1 MKSHTFKILI
11 ISVLGLVLLCSC
23 SHVPSKPTPA
33 SIDEEAKVWK
43 PLYFEDITKEAI
55 IRTDAN
61 NIDVLFDT
69 VGISGLYN
77 ANSFK
82 GNFDTRVKLD
92 YKGGSACGMLLLK
105 ESDGKPDIKNYV
117 GIKEGL
123 DKNGKK
129 TIEVIARKD
138 GHDYV
143 CKHKLWQAKFKYSLQ
158 NKTYGLEAK
167 ALRIAKDEKANCL
180 HFYYLY
186 DREIDGKTVSGWMEF
201 STMPDFSE
209 SPFYMYVF
217 VETDG
222 EVPVECSFASPV
234 ISILPTDDKSDAQT
248 GFKATKRNYTFS
260 GFSGDAVVVT
270 FDNEFKYNDTAK
282 FVFWNEANYIPWWHI
297 DEKCAVSYEF
307 CETWSDGTTGCY
319 EPMSDRLLRWSKAEI
334 IESSPV
340 RVIVHWHYVLADPQ
354 YSWWGK
360 SDTEKPFVDEYYTFY
375 PDGTG
380 VRKLV
385 YTPSLNSG
393 LAMNW
398 NEVSEIMVIS
408 RGGVKPG
415 DYLKETALTLMDT
428 GRKKVDF
435 LWDLSKEEPI
445 AKMPDE
451 VQEWDEVICRVNLK
465 ERPSVFEVFA
475 QKENAAPKTFP
486 YPLTKWW
493 ANYGAKWAFEMR
505 GGYEFEDDFWTFSH
519 WPISKIPYDEPVK
532 TNGKF
537 IREPSHTSLLPVAG
551 HPGVTGVT
559 TWAMLIGLTPEN
571 DEELLKKKTLSW
583 IYSGEVKMLDD
594 SSEFI
599 ENDYYQRALVFNNK
613 TKKPICNFTVDPK
626 EKNSV
631 LYNPV
636 FIIKNWKSKT
646 ASITIDGKKLENS
659 FSNYRYSVKDKEV
672 VIWIKGEFSKKTV
685 VLIEK

>member
-1 MKSHTFKILI
+1 
-11 ISVLGLVLLCSC
+11 
-23 SHVPSKPTPA
+23 VPSKPTTAP
-33 SIDEEAKVWK
+33 IDEEAKIWK
-43 PLYFEDITKEAI
+43 PLYFEDITKEAL

-61 NIDVLFDT
+61 SLDVLFDT
-69 VGISGLYN
+69 AGISGLYN
-77 ANSFK
+77 VNPFK
-82 GNFDTRVKLD
+82 GNFDVRVNLN
-92 YKGGSACGMLLLK
+92 YKGGAACGMLLLK
-105 ESDGKPDIKNYV
+105 ETDGKPDINNYV
-117 GIKEGL
+117 GIKESL

-129 TIEVIARKD
+129 MIEVIAKKD
-138 GHDYV
+138 GYDYV
-143 CKHKLWQAKFKYSLQ
+143 CKHKFWRAKFQYHLQ

-209 SPFYMYVF
+209 KSFYMYVF
-217 VETDG
+217 VEADG
-222 EVPVECSFASPV
+222 KVPAECSFTSPN
-234 ISILPTDDKSDAQT
+234 ITILPTDDKSDAQT
-248 GFKATKRNYTFS
+248 GFKATRRNYTFS

-270 FDNEFKYNDTAK
+270 FDEDFKFHDTAK

-297 DEKCAVSYEF
+297 DDKCTVSYEF
-307 CETWSDGTTGCY
+307 CETWSGGTTGCC

-334 IESSPV
+334 IESNPA
-340 RVIVHWHYVLADPQ
+340 RVVVHWHYVLADPQ
-354 YSWWGK
+354 YRWWGK

-393 LAMNW
+393 HAINW
-398 NEVSEIMVIS
+398 NEISEIMVIS

-415 DYLKETALTLMDT
+415 DYLKETALTIMDADS
-428 GRKKVDF
+428 KKVDF

-445 AKMPDE
+445 AKMPNE

-475 QKENAAPKTFP
+475 QEKNAAPKTFP
-486 YPLTKWW
+486 YPLTEWW
-493 ANYGAKWAFEMR
+493 ANYGAEWAFEMR

-537 IREPSHTSLLPVAG
+537 LREPSHTSLLPVAG

-571 DEELLKKKTLSW
+571 DEDLLKKKTLSW
-583 IYSGEVKMLDD
+583 IYSGQVKMLND
-594 SSEFI
+594 SSKFL
-599 ENDYYQRALVFNNK
+599 ENDYYQRALVFDN
-613 TKKPICNFTVDPK
+613 TDKKAVCHFEVDPQK
-626 EKNSV
+626 VNSI

-636 FIIKNWKSKT
+636 FIIKNWKPKT
-646 ASITIDGKKLENS
+646 VSITIDGKKLKENAD
-659 FSNYRYSVKDKEV
+659 YRYAVENKEA
-672 VIWIKGEFSKKTV
+672 VIWIKGEFNKKIE

>member
-1 MKSHTFKILI
+1 MKNCNYKYLVIFI
-11 ISVLGLVLLCSC
+11 LGLILLCSC
-23 SHVPSKPTPA
+23 SHVPSKPTTAP
-33 SIDEEAKVWK
+33 IDEEAKIWK
-43 PLYFEDITKEAI
+43 PLYFEDITKEAL

-61 NIDVLFDT
+61 SLDVLFDT
-69 VGISGLYN
+69 AGISGLYN
-77 ANSFK
+77 VNPFK
-82 GNFDTRVKLD
+82 GNFDVRVNLN
-92 YKGGSACGMLLLK
+92 YKGGAACGMLLLK
-105 ESDGKPDIKNYV
+105 ETDGKPDINNYV
-117 GIKEGL
+117 GIKESL

-129 TIEVIARKD
+129 MIEVIAKKD
-138 GHDYV
+138 GYDYV
-143 CKHKLWQAKFKYSLQ
+143 CKHKFWRAKFQYHLQ

-209 SPFYMYVF
+209 KSFYMYVF
-217 VETDG
+217 VEADG
-222 EVPVECSFASPV
+222 KVPAECSFTSPN
-234 ISILPTDDKSDAQT
+234 ITILPTDDKSDAQT
-248 GFKATKRNYTFS
+248 GFKATRRNYTFS

-270 FDNEFKYNDTAK
+270 FDEDFKFHDTAK

-297 DEKCAVSYEF
+297 DDKCTVSYEF
-307 CETWSDGTTGCY
+307 CETWSGGTTGCC

-334 IESSPV
+334 IESNPA
-340 RVIVHWHYVLADPQ
+340 RVVVHWHYVLADPQ
-354 YSWWGK
+354 YRWWGK

-393 LAMNW
+393 HAINW
-398 NEVSEIMVIS
+398 NEISEIMVIS

-415 DYLKETALTLMDT
+415 DYLKETALTIMDADS
-428 GRKKVDF
+428 KKVDF

-445 AKMPDE
+445 AKMPNE

-475 QKENAAPKTFP
+475 QEKNAAPKTFP
-486 YPLTKWW
+486 YPLTEWW
-493 ANYGAKWAFEMR
+493 ANYGAEWAFEMR

-537 IREPSHTSLLPVAG
+537 LREPSHTSLLPVAG

-571 DEELLKKKTLSW
+571 DEDLLKKKTLSW
-583 IYSGEVKMLDD
+583 IYSGQVKMLND
-594 SSEFI
+594 SSKFL
-599 ENDYYQRALVFNNK
+599 ENDYYQRALVFDN
-613 TKKPICNFTVDPK
+613 TDKKAVCHFEVDPQK
-626 EKNSV
+626 VNSI

-636 FIIKNWKSKT
+636 FIIKNWKPKT
-646 ASITIDGKKLENS
+646 VSITIDGKKLKENAD
-659 FSNYRYSVKDKEV
+659 YRYAVENKEA
-672 VIWIKGEFSKKTV
+672 VIWIKGEFNKKIE